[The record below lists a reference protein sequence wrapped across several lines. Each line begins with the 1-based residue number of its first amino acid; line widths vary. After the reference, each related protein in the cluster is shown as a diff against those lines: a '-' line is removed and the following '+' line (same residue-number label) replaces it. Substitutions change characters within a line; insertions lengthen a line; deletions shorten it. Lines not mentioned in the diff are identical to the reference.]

1 MTLMVGD
8 GGGFSSSGAGY
19 SGGSDF
25 QDRPSR
31 TAQFEEYDEYDD
43 GGARAPVSRSSVP
56 RKSTPKKETAPPP
69 KKTEVVDLFSFDDE
83 LPSST
88 PATSNGKGKAVES
101 STALAADDDFDDF
114 QSATTTTTT
123 TTAPKSTSFPSLF
136 DSAPVQPTAARGTIP
151 STTPS
156 FGNFG
161 LASPPVQQPI
171 RSNPQPSFGM
181 GMSSTSGMGMT
192 SPPPLS
198 GMGKPASTTNYQ
210 PNYFSPAPTPTTVSA
225 LTSQTDFSQT
235 AAPPKPSTDAFGS
248 LWSSAIGKDAS
259 NKNTSSGNVTMAQL
273 AQQKSSSALWG
284 AAPAKP
290 SQPSQQQ
297 GQGRGSGLDDLLS

>member
-1 MTLMVGD
+1 MVGD
-8 GGGFSSSGAGY
+8 GGGFSSAGY

-31 TAQFEEYDEYDD
+31 NAQFEEYDEYDD

-56 RKSTPKKETAPPP
+56 RKSTPKKETAPP

-83 LPSST
+83 LPST
-88 PATSNGKGKAVES
+88 TRPATTSNGKGKAAES
-101 STALAADDDFDDF
+101 SSASAADDDFDDF
-114 QSATTTTTT
+114 QSATTITTT

-136 DSAPVQPTAARGTIP
+136 DSTPVQPTAARGTIP

-181 GMSSTSGMGMT
+181 GMSSTSSMDMT
-192 SPPPLS
+192 SPPALS
-198 GMGKPASTTNYQ
+198 GIGNPASTTNYQ
-210 PNYFSPAPTPTTVSA
+210 PNYFSPSPTATTVS
-225 LTSQTDFSQT
+225 TFPSQTDFSQT
-235 AAPPKPSTDAFGS
+235 PAPPKPSTDAFGS
-248 LWSSAIGKDAS
+248 LWSSALGKDTTKKS
-259 NKNTSSGNVTMAQL
+259 TSGGNVTMAQL

-284 AAPAKP
+284 ATPAKP

-297 GQGRGSGLDDLLS
+297 GQGQGSGLDDLLF